1 MSHPRQSRAV
11 SLALRCYPKRW
22 RDRHA
27 AEAKELARL
36 LALDGVPVAS
46 ICWDY
51 LGGAARARLAPLFK
65 RRWSA
70 RAAAVLAVG
79 SIAATSVVMSIS
91 SAPAGALGVVRVEVD
106 QRADAAAQLRS
117 TFHAHGLDI
126 TVREVPV
133 PARQAGSIVGTRLD
147 GPQTSTWEVIGQI
160 RGLCANGS
168 TGCIVGLVIPA
179 NFNQTATVL
188 VGQGPCSAGTTAG
201 PRARPRPRP
210 KEVGLRGQPC

>member
-1 MSHPRQSRAV
+1 MTHPRESRAV

-22 RDRHA
+22 RERHA
-27 AEAKELARL
+27 AEAKELAQL
-36 LALDGVPVAS
+36 LAHDGVPLAS

-65 RRWSA
+65 RRWGA
-70 RAAAVLAVG
+70 GAAAVLAVG
-79 SIAATSVVMSIS
+79 SIAVTSVLMSIT

-106 QRADAAAQLRS
+106 HRADAAAQLQS
-117 TFHAHGLDI
+117 AFDAHGLDI
-126 TVREVPV
+126 TVREVPA
-133 PARQAGSIVGTRLD
+133 PARQVGSIVRTWLD

-179 NFNQTATVL
+179 NFNQKATVL
-188 VGQGPCSAGTTAG
+188 VGQGPCPEGTTAK
-201 PRARPRPRP
+201 PRPQPRP
-210 KEVGLRGQPC
+210 GLKVVDLRGQSC